1 MEALIQQVRGILS
14 DVFRYRWLAF
24 ALAWGVC
31 LVAWPFILT
40 LPNKYEA
47 QARVFVDPSTALQP
61 VIQGLAI
68 QQDLSAQ
75 LNLVRQSLLSRP
87 NLEKVMDE
95 AGLAPAVNVPYY
107 RAKVLDQ
114 LTQRIDIVAL
124 STPSAPGDAPVPS
137 KVYTISYQDPNRDRA
152 LKVVQILLDSFMEG
166 TLGGKRKDSQAAQSF
181 LEGQI
186 KEYEGRLAD
195 AEQRLAVFKKQNVG
209 MVPGDQTG
217 DYFTRQQAE
226 IDAVKKAQTAL
237 GIALN
242 RRSELAAQLRGEGPV
257 AASTGG
263 AIAASGMAGTRGGD
277 TLSRIQETQAKLD
290 DMLLRFTDKHPDVIA
305 LQATLTELKQRREN
319 ELAALRRG
327 DAGAAVATGASSN
340 PVYQSIQLQLNQTD
354 VEIAGL
360 RGELADHQAKVAE
373 LHKVVD
379 TMPQVEAEFARLN
392 RDYTVEKAQY
402 NALVDRLQKARLGGE
417 AEATGSVRFEIID
430 PPTADF
436 KPVSPKRSPLLVT
449 VLVLALGAGAAVAYL
464 FTLLKPVFHSA
475 RQLAELTGVAVLGVV
490 SASRVVGNMVSTR
503 GLYWRYSLAC
513 GTFVVALV
521 VVVLVGRAYA
531 PLSLASAFH

>member
-1 MEALIQQVRGILS
+1 MEALIQQVRAVVR
-14 DVFRYRWLAF
+14 DVFRYRWVAF
-24 ALAWGVC
+24 AIAWAIC
-31 LVAWPFILT
+31 LVLWPVVLM

-305 LQATLTELKQRREN
+305 LQATLAELKQRRAN
-319 ELAALRRG
+319 ELDALRRG

-360 RGELADHQAKVAE
+360 RGELADHQSKVAE
-373 LHKVVD
+373 LRRVVD

-392 RDYTVEKAQY
+392 RDYSVEKAQY
-402 NALVDRLQKARLGGE
+402 NALVDRLQKARIGGE
-417 AEATGSVRFEIID
+417 AEATGSVRFDIID
-430 PPTADF
+430 PPTSDF
-436 KPVSPKRSPLLVT
+436 KPVSPQRSPLLAFA
-449 VLVLALGAGAAVAYL
+449 LFMGLAAGAVVAYL
-464 FTLLKPVFHSA
+464 YTLLKPVFHSA

-490 SASRVVGNMVSTR
+490 SASRHVGTSTR
-503 GLYWRYSLAC
+503 SQYWRYSLAC
-513 GTFVVALV
+513 STLVAALI

-531 PLSLASAFH
+531 PLSLASVLH

>member
-1 MEALIQQVRGILS
+1 MEALLQQVRGILR
-14 DVFRYRWLAF
+14 DVFRYRWVAF
-24 ALAWGVC
+24 AVAWGIC
-31 LVAWPFILT
+31 LVFWPVVLW

-47 QARVFVDPSTALQP
+47 NARVFVDPSTALQP

-87 NLEKVMDE
+87 NLEKVMDQ
-95 AGLAPAVNVPYY
+95 AGLAPAINVPYA
-107 RAKVLDQ
+107 RAKVLDD

-124 STPSAPGDAPVPS
+124 STPSAPGDSPVPS

-152 LKVVQILLDSFMEG
+152 LKVVGILLDSFMEG
-166 TLGGKRKDSQAAQSF
+166 TLGGKRKDSQAAQGF

-186 KEYEGRLAD
+186 KEYETRLAD
-195 AEQRLAVFKKQNVG
+195 AEQRLADFKKQNVG

-226 IDAVKKAQTAL
+226 VDAVKKTQTAL
-237 GIALN
+237 GIAIT

-263 AIAASGMAGTRGGD
+263 AISASGIAGMRGGD

-290 DMLLRFTDKHPDVIA
+290 DLLLRFTDKHPDVIA
-305 LQATLTELKQRREN
+305 LKATLAELKQRRAT
-319 ELAALRRG
+319 ELDALRRG
-327 DAGAAVATGASSN
+327 DASAAVDTGASSN
-340 PVYQSIQLQLNQTD
+340 PVYQSIQLQLNQAD

-360 RGELADHQAKVAE
+360 RGELVDHQAKVTE
-373 LHKVVD
+373 LHKFVD
-379 TMPQVEAEFARLN
+379 TMPQVEAEFAKLN
-392 RDYTVEKAQY
+392 RDYTVEKAEY
-402 NALVDRLQKARLGGE
+402 NALVDRLQKAKIGGE

-436 KPVSPKRSPLLVT
+436 KPVSPKRSALLAV
-449 VLVLALGAGAAVAYL
+449 VLVLAIGAGAAIAYCI
-464 FTLLKPVFHSA
+464 TLLKPVFHSA

-490 SASRVVGNMVSTR
+490 SASRVVGKMVSSR

-513 GTFVVALV
+513 GTLVVALV

-531 PLSLASAFH
+531 PLSLAAAFH

>member
-1 MEALIQQVRGILS
+1 MEALLQQLRSILS

-47 QARVFVDPSTALQP
+47 VSRVFVDPNTALKP

-68 QQDLSAQ
+68 EQDLNAQ

-87 NLEKVMDE
+87 NLETVM
-95 AGLAPAVNVPYY
+95 AQGGLTPAIDTPYN
-107 RAKVLDQ
+107 RARVLDD
-114 LTQRIDIVAL
+114 LSQRIEIVAVG
-124 STPSAPGDAPVPS
+124 TPPVPGEQSAPS

-152 LKVVQILLDSFMEG
+152 LKVVRILLDSFMEG
-166 TLGGKRKDSQAAQSF
+166 TIGGKRRDSDTAQHF
-181 LEGQI
+181 VEGQI
-186 KEYEGRLAD
+186 KEYEVRLAS
-195 AEQRLAVFKKQNVG
+195 AEQRLADFKKQNVG
-209 MVPGDQTG
+209 MVPGDQQG
-217 DYFTRQQAE
+217 DFFSRQQSE
-226 IDAVKKAQTAL
+226 IDAVKKTQTTL
-237 GIALN
+237 GIALT

-290 DMLLRFTDKHPDVIA
+290 DMLLRFTEKHPDVIA
-305 LQATLTELKQRREN
+305 LQATLAELKQRREN

-340 PVYQSIQLQLNQTD
+340 PVYQSIQLALNQTD

-360 RGELADHQAKVAE
+360 RGELADHQSKVAE
-373 LHKVVD
+373 LRKTVD
-379 TMPQVEAEFARLN
+379 TMPQVEAEFAKLN
-392 RDYTVEKAQY
+392 RDYAVDKAQY
-402 NALVDRLQKARLGGE
+402 NALVDRLQKARIGGE
-417 AEATGSVRFEIID
+417 AEATGSVRFDIID

-436 KPVSPKRSPLLVT
+436 KPVSPQRSILLVGA
-449 VLVLALGAGAAVAYL
+449 LIMGLAAGGAVAFLY
-464 FTLLKPVFHSA
+464 TLLKPVFHSA

-490 SASRVVGNMVSTR
+490 SASRLAGKTASMRS
-503 GLYWRYSLAC
+503 LYWRYSLAC
-513 GTFVVALV
+513 GTLVVALV

-531 PLSLASAFH
+531 PLSLHSAFH

>member
-1 MEALIQQVRGILS
+1 MEALLQQLRSILS

-47 QARVFVDPSTALQP
+47 VSRVFVAPNTALKP
-61 VIQGLAI
+61 VSQGLAI
-68 QQDLSAQ
+68 EQDLNAQ

-87 NLEKVMDE
+87 NLETVM
-95 AGLAPAVNVPYY
+95 AQGGLTPAVDTPYN
-107 RAKVLDQ
+107 RARVLDD
-114 LTQRIDIVAL
+114 LSQRIEIVAVG
-124 STPSAPGDAPVPS
+124 TPPVPGEQSAPS

-152 LKVVQILLDSFMEG
+152 LKVVRILLDSFMEG
-166 TLGGKRKDSQAAQSF
+166 TLGGKRRDSDTAQHF
-181 LEGQI
+181 VEGQI
-186 KEYEGRLAD
+186 KEYEVRLAS
-195 AEQRLAVFKKQNVG
+195 AEQRLADFKKQNVG
-209 MVPGDQTG
+209 MVPGDQQG
-217 DYFTRQQAE
+217 DFFSRQQTE
-226 IDAVKKAQTAL
+226 IDAVKKTQTSL
-237 GIALN
+237 GIALT

-263 AIAASGMAGTRGGD
+263 AISASGMMGTRGGD

-305 LQATLTELKQRREN
+305 LQATLAELKQRREN

-340 PVYQSIQLQLNQTD
+340 PVYQSIQLALNQTD

-360 RGELADHQAKVAE
+360 RGELADHQSKVAE
-373 LHKVVD
+373 LRKTVD
-379 TMPQVEAEFARLN
+379 TMPQVEAEFAKLN
-392 RDYTVEKAQY
+392 RDYAVDKAQY
-402 NALVDRLQKARLGGE
+402 NALVDRLQKARIGGE
-417 AEATGSVRFEIID
+417 AEATGSVRFDIID

-436 KPVSPKRSPLLVT
+436 KPVSPQRSILQVGALIMG
-449 VLVLALGAGAAVAYL
+449 LAAGGAVAFLY
-464 FTLLKPVFHSA
+464 TLLKPVFHSA

-490 SASRVVGNMVSTR
+490 SASRLAGKTASMRS
-503 GLYWRYSLAC
+503 LYWRYSLAC
-513 GTFVVALV
+513 GTLVVALV

-531 PLSLASAFH
+531 PLSLHSAFH

>member
-1 MEALIQQVRGILS
+1 M
-14 DVFRYRWLAF
+14 
-24 ALAWGVC
+24 
-31 LVAWPFILT
+31 

-87 NLEKVMDE
+87 NLEKVMDQ
-95 AGLAPAVNVPYY
+95 AGLAPAINVPYA
-107 RAKVLDQ
+107 RAKVLDD

-124 STPSAPGDAPVPS
+124 STPTNPGDSPVPS
-137 KVYTISYQDPNRDRA
+137 KVYTISYQDANRDRA
-152 LKVVQILLDSFMEG
+152 LKVVGILLDSFMEG
-166 TLGGKRKDSQAAQSF
+166 TLGGKRKDSQAAQGF
-181 LEGQI
+181 LESQI
-186 KEYEGRLAD
+186 KEYETRLAD

-209 MVPGDQTG
+209 MVPGDQAG
-217 DYFTRQQAE
+217 DYFSRQQAE
-226 IDAVKKAQTAL
+226 IDAVKKTQTAL

-242 RRSELAAQLRGEGPV
+242 RRSELSAQLRGEGPV

-263 AIAASGMAGTRGGD
+263 SIAAAGIAGTRGGD

-290 DMLLRFTDKHPDVIA
+290 DLLLRFTDKHPDVIA
-305 LQATLTELKQRREN
+305 LQATLAELKERRAN
-319 ELAALRRG
+319 ELDALRRG

-340 PVYQSIQLQLNQTD
+340 PVYQSIQLQLNQAD

-392 RDYTVEKAQY
+392 RDYSVEKAQY
-402 NALVDRLQKARLGGE
+402 NALVDRLQKARIGGE

-436 KPVSPKRSPLLVT
+436 KPVSPKRSPLLLI
-449 VLVLALGAGAAVAYL
+449 VLILGVGAGAAVAYL
-464 FTLLKPVFHSA
+464 ITLLKPVFHSA

-490 SASRVVGNMVSTR
+490 SASRIVGNMVSSR
-503 GLYWRYSLAC
+503 ALYWRYSLAC
-513 GTFVVALV
+513 GTLVVALV

-531 PLSLASAFH
+531 PLSLAAAFH